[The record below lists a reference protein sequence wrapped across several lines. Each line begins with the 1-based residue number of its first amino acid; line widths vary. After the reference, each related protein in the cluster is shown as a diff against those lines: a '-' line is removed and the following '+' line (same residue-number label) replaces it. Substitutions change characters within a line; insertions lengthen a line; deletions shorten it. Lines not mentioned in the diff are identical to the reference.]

1 MIFEFVALET
11 TVPDLSD
18 LDGNCVG
25 SVGIVDGPPLETFIA
40 LLLTKYED

>member
-1 MIFEFVALET
+1 MKLET

-25 SVGIVDGPPLETFIA
+25 SVGMVGGPPPLATFIA